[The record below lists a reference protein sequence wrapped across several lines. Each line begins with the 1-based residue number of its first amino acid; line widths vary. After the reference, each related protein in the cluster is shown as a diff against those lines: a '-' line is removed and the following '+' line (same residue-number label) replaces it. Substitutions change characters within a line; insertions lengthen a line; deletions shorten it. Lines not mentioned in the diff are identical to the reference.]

1 MGNNASAVVFG
12 TGTCKLDLQGGR
24 TLYLHDVLYI
34 LKVQ

>member
-34 LKVQ
+34 LKFQ